1 MEPDA
6 GRIADQPHRPA
17 WAAVQEDA
25 ESGVGDRRWPELYV
39 VEVEVQ
45 LTVCRASQRVG
56 EDRVCYVVSVRWN
69 QYGATLTSVTRNGS

>member
-1 MEPDA
+1 MPQAWLACFGRTLA
-6 GRIADQPHRPA
+6 GQVLDGVAERMKAPR
-17 WAAVQEDA
+17 AA
-25 ESGVGDRRWPELYV
+25 ELYV

-56 EDRVCYVVSVRWN
+56 ENRVCCVEAVRWN